1 MLTQFREIRITLAN
15 IQNNMSLM
23 LKEREQFIKEI
34 EKLKKENEE
43 LRHKT
48 DSEKS
53 A

>member
-1 MLTQFREIRITLAN
+1 MLTQFREIKIALAN

-23 LKEREQFIKEI
+23 LKEREQFIKDI

-43 LRHKT
+43 LRHRT
-48 DSEKS
+48 DTEKS